1 MTAVNPS
8 SIELKEQLRREYV
21 GKTLLQV
28 PTPAALLDLSKIKR
42 NCARMLEVVD
52 TLEFGWRAHIK
63 THKVNPSSY
72 IFRI

>member
-1 MTAVNPS
+1 MSPMNPS
-8 SIELKEQLRREYV
+8 SLELKEQLQREYV
-21 GKTLLQV
+21 GKTLLEV

-63 THKVNPSSY
+63 THKVPP
-72 IFRI
+72 